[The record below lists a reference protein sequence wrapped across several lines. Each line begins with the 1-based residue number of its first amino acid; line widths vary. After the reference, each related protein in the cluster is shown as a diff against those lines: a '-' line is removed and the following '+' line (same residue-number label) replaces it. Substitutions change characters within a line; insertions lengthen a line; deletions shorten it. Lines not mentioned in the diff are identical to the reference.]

1 MVKKLTSTK
10 YMEYYDKRRNRW
22 VKVVVDETDD
32 KIRTMHDYVVAQI
45 DIMTTMEEIKR
56 GERPERN

>member
-32 KIRTMHDYVVAQI
+32 KIRTMHDYVIAQI

-56 GERPERN
+56 VEKPERN